1 MTKPGTRDWNDSAER
16 SEWSFMAKMMRE
28 AAEFIPHRLS
38 GLRVAIDIADA
49 RSKSG
54 WRTAKDN
61 DAAPDLHSIATDQAA
76 EIERLRDA
84 LATISSASKHY
95 AKGDCDLSYAH
106 QSTHNMAAA
115 ALAAMP

>member
-1 MTKPGTRDWNDSAER
+1 MTKPGTKDWNDSAER

-61 DAAPDLHSIATDQAA
+61 DAASDQATVNARLREALDSIEELNKFPPDEHGRAVADRLLHSRET
-76 EIERLRDA
+76 EL
-84 LATISSASKHY
+84 
-95 AKGDCDLSYAH
+95 
-106 QSTHNMAAA
+106 
-115 ALAAMP
+115 